1 MGCSYEEW
9 KIIRVLLDCR
19 FAFLLDVSVHYAI
32 MFILFSIYSIQANQR
47 GVDHA
52 NSGNGA
58 LGLVNATIGI
68 LEDIVW
74 ECGAESSDLP
84 FAVLVS
90 CEVWRTGPRE
100 GFLEGIPIVPTTP
113 LKTSFESRSQQM
125 AQTRLPLRS
134 AWAVT
139 VHWHKS
145 LRLGLGRKEFSCG
158 LTFVALSRV
167 TSLSG
172 PPFH

>member
-1 MGCSYEEW
+1 VDVLEAVTCLNQSAYEQW
-9 KIIRVLLDCR
+9 LFDR
-19 FAFLLDVSVHYAI
+19 FAFLLDVVVHYAI
-32 MFILFSIYSIQANQR
+32 MFILFSIYNIQANQR

-74 ECGAESSDLP
+74 ECGDLP
-84 FAVLVS
+84 FAVFVS

-100 GFLEGIPIVPTTP
+100 GLLEGIPIVPTTP

-134 AWAVT
+134 AWAAT

-158 LTFVALSRV
+158 LTFVALPRV